1 MKRPITAPATENG
14 SLNERPVKRDST
26 KPRIAAIA
34 VGIKASAA
42 PPPTTNSPYIN
53 PMTAPEIAYVL
64 RPGAVPSRPKSKAE
78 SMGEKVK
85 ALKVEIAIAKIIVA
99 ANCL

>member
-1 MKRPITAPATENG
+1 
-14 SLNERPVKRDST
+14 
-26 KPRIAAIA
+26 
-34 VGIKASAA
+34 
-42 PPPTTNSPYIN
+42 
-53 PMTAPEIAYVL
+53 MTAPEIAYVL